1 MSIVDPRIKKMASVL
16 VNYSL
21 ELKKGDFLVIQGMP
35 MTLPLIKEV
44 YREALKVGANPYV
57 IMHHNDISEIKLKEA
72 SDEQLNFVTPFAHTM
87 VKEADAVLNILGEYN
102 TKQMTSVDAKK
113 MSIVSKANREINEI
127 FMERAGRGELKWSLC
142 QYPTHADAQESNMSL
157 DEYAEFVFDACL
169 LDKEDPVAEW
179 NKIHD
184 HQQEIIDFL
193 KDKDHIEVK
202 SKDTHITLRVGGR
215 TWINSDGHN
224 NFPSGEV
231 FTAPI
236 KDTIEGHIRF
246 SFPGIYM
253 GKEIE
258 DIRLTFEKGKVVK
271 AEAAKGEDLLHAL
284 LETDEG
290 AKYIG
295 EFAIGTNYGIK
306 KFTKNMLFDEKLGG
320 TIHMALGE
328 AYPESG
334 GKNKSSI
341 HWDML
346 CDMKDGGEIYADGEL
361 FYKDGKFLK

>member
-1 MSIVDPRIKKMASVL
+1 MVDQRIKKMAKVL

-21 ELKKGDFLVIQGMP
+21 KLKKGDLLVIQGYHLAM
-35 MTLPLIKEV
+35 PLIKEV
-44 YREALKVGANPYV
+44 YREALRIGAHP
-57 IMHHNDISEIKLKEA
+57 EILLHPQGTREIFFKEA
-72 SDEQLNFVTPFAHTM
+72 SDEQLNYVSPLRLHM
-87 VKEADAVLNILGEYN
+87 IENVDAMLNILGGFN
-102 TKQMTSVDAKK
+102 TKELSNIDSKK
-113 MSIVSKANREINEI
+113 MAGYSKANRRINEI
-127 FMERAGRGELKWSLC
+127 FMDRAGKGELRWAIC
-142 QYPTHADAQESNMSL
+142 QYPTHSSAQESNMSL
-157 DEYAEFVFDACL
+157 DEYTEFIFNACL
-169 LDKEDPVAEW
+169 LNEEDPIKAW
-179 NKIHD
+179 NDIHNY
-184 HQQEIIDFL
+184 QEGIIDYL
-193 KDKDHIEVK
+193 KDKDVIEVK
-202 SKDTHITLRVGGR
+202 SKDTNLKLRVGGR
-215 TWINSDGHN
+215 KWINSDGHN

-236 KDTIEGHIRF
+236 EDSIDGYIRF

-290 AKYIG
+290 AKYVG
-295 EFAIGTNYGIK
+295 EFAIGTNYGIT
-306 KFTKNMLFDEKLGG
+306 KFTKNMLFDEKIGG
-320 TIHMALGE
+320 TIHLALGN
-328 AYPESG
+328 AYGESG